1 MAPSL
6 RKSTNLET
14 IIPLVKAQIALTN
27 MVLDPSRIFASL
39 MSDYDIMARAPA
51 DQFIAIKPTEFP
63 VWEAAVEGGGN
74 DVLWIDGHWEITY
87 FLRYG
92 VDQGFADDS
101 YLLDPT
107 NGILPKWSTVIHDLQ
122 LFDPVDA
129 SGVGFLAEP
138 MRLAIGG
145 FRNIPTSRGNIA
157 TWGRLKS
164 YWEVKYVHTV

>member
-1 MAPSL
+1 MAPTL
-6 RKSTNLET
+6 RQSTNLET

-39 MSDYDIMARAPA
+39 MSDQEIMARAPA

-63 VWEAAVEGGGN
+63 VWEEAVTGGGN
-74 DVLWIDGHWEITY
+74 DLLWIDGHWEITY

-92 VDQGFADDS
+92 VDQGFADDQ
-101 YLLDPT
+101 YLIDPVS
-107 NGILPKWSTVIHDLQ
+107 GILPKWSLLIHNLQ
-122 LFDPVDA
+122 LFDPVNA
-129 SGVGFLAEP
+129 SGTAYLAEP

-145 FRNIPTSRGNIA
+145 WRNIPTSRGNIA

-164 YWEVKYVHTV
+164 FWEVKYVHAV